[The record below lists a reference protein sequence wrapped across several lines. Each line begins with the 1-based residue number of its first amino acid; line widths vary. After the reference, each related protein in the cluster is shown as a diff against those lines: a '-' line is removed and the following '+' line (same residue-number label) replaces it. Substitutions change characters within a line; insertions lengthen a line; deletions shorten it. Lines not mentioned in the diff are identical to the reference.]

1 MPDVGGNPLLVSD
14 DLQINSDL
22 GLIPAPST
30 KKKPHRSFGPRC
42 GKAGYRVQGSS
53 AYMMTPE
60 YICFKTETVAAIL
73 VRRDN
78 ALLWVDRAITVT
90 GRLTTKT
97 RAGASPKCQQSGATI
112 GPLAAAGTI
121 EDAGARRPQVSGHC
135 VYLRFIM
142 KSQPSGGGLA
152 GF

>member
-1 MPDVGGNPLLVSD
+1 MRFMTGSFLSNMSKRAAKSLVPYRFGRGD
-14 DLQINSDL
+14 RWLNAGCRRERAVTGDLQINSDL
-22 GLIPAPST
+22 GPVPAPST

-53 AYMMTPE
+53 AYRMTPE
-60 YICFKTETVAAIL
+60 YICFKNETGATIL

-97 RAGASPKCQQSGATI
+97 RAIARTDKARTMR
-112 GPLAAAGTI
+112 AA
-121 EDAGARRPQVSGHC
+121 
-135 VYLRFIM
+135 
-142 KSQPSGGGLA
+142 
-152 GF
+152 